1 MLTDTGAQPLADA
14 GQYYRDGVTNHYS
27 RVMHEN
33 TVDGD
38 AYGFAFDDVC
48 EHASYIED
56 GAATSMTV
64 TITPF

>member
-1 MLTDTGAQPLADA
+1 
-14 GQYYRDGVTNHYS
+14 
-27 RVMHEN
+27 MHEN
-33 TVDGD
+33 TVDGN

-56 GAATSMTV
+56 GAPTSMTV